1 MTVTSRQRQKAID
14 AFCKACIYDD
24 SLNGTWRQQVDKCSY
39 SPCEL
44 YEVRPRSLGDRRK
57 LSGGEE
63 TVRPLLKDV
72 L

>member
-1 MTVTSRQRQKAID
+1 MTVTSRARQKAID

-44 YEVRPRSLGDRRK
+44 YEVRPRSLGDRREAADLRSK
-57 LSGGEE
+57 LAGVE
-63 TVRPLLKDV
+63 R
-72 L
+72 